1 MTRIWKQTEDQSD
14 SRSGARCRAQSAFA
28 AVHLTGSQYILDA
41 GGIRVVVVDVIR
53 EPSNG
58 RRIIAFGDIYD
69 LPRVQ
74 VDE

>member
-1 MTRIWKQTEDQSD
+1 M
-14 SRSGARCRAQSAFA
+14 
-28 AVHLTGSQYILDA
+28 
-41 GGIRVVVVDVIR
+41 VVDVIR